1 MKEFN
6 YARCPKCGPI
16 VDGAYVGHL
25 MYKGVISIYHKSKP
39 NTPIAYYIR
48 CGVCKYLHDLWI
60 IPGAEYDG
68 KRQHSEAERLGIDIS
83 SVKAC
88 FKALPMDL
96 YTLAELKAGKVRGVG
111 EPELDISY
119 DPDKFISG
127 PEQDKE
133 FE

>member
-1 MKEFN
+1 MTEFN

-16 VDGAYVGHL
+16 VDGAYCGHL
-25 MYKGVISIYHKSKP
+25 MYKGVISIHHRTKP
-39 NTPIAYYIR
+39 NTPIAYYVR
-48 CGVCKYLHDLWI
+48 CAMCKYVHEIYL

-68 KRQHSEAERLGIDIS
+68 KRQVSDADKLGIELHN
-83 SVKAC
+83 VKAC

-111 EPELDISY
+111 EVELDIQY
-119 DPDKFISG
+119 DPDKTI
-127 PEQDKE
+127 ENRVDKE